1 MVQGNGRS
9 NIWTWQDRSLRKLCS
24 HKVCLQWPSMV
35 SQATFLSQS
44 SVLQVCRALI
54 ICPLDS
60 LKLLFSNPQL
70 LMSLQNRRPH
80 IWTNIGSYSL
90 SQYTLLKTK
99 CRKDFF
105 LKVKLG
111 RPSPMAEWL
120 KFSSLCFGSLSS
132 QVWIDPYWTSNEL
145 NAYAKQFV
153 PKSKSFS
160 SYQYLSS
167 TSFYFP

>member
-24 HKVCLQWPSMV
+24 HKACLQWPSMV

-80 IWTNIGSYSL
+80 IWKKHWVLFSFSVYITEN
-90 SQYTLLKTK
+90 KMPK
-99 CRKDFF
+99 RFF
-105 LKVKLG
+105 LKSKAWQAQPYGWVVKVFFTVLWEPEFTGLDPRCGPTPLTSHAVAVSHVQSRG
-111 RPSPMAEWL
+111 RLAQM
-120 KFSSLCFGSLSS
+120 LS
-132 QVWIDPYWTSNEL
+132 QG
-145 NAYAKQFV
+145 
-153 PKSKSFS
+153 
-160 SYQYLSS
+160 
-167 TSFYFP
+167 